1 MKTQKIQA
9 KFAGLEKEYA
19 RLKKD
24 FEKSAILHTENN
36 NYLASDKEAF
46 LAIWKRYMRLFEKIR
61 KLVPKTRYR
70 KYFLFIDYNKFVL
83 RKYLLVFYFNMII
96 DTENIFWK
104 HEAALRC
111 IINDNT
117 PKDYEYFSKY
127 IYAPRF
133 VRVIN
138 TPNLFLSA
146 FRRKMK
152 IEIHELLMSGKVEIN
167 NEHRLT
173 ADYHNLFHFMK
184 YRYDKIL
191 YRIIRS
197 VGLIIAKTR
206 FTSRTEWRIT
216 DKNLKK
222 YLKIARPWDIM
233 LTRGN
238 WNASNISI
246 PWFWKHMSMYLGTW
260 KYLKKNYK
268 KKYTKDLL
276 DDEHYLIEATSAG
289 ILIVSMNHI
298 SDLNDYLWVSRTT
311 FSEKKIERAIKNSFH
326 FIGSEYDFI
335 FNFYSDKNLVCT
347 ELIMKSYAK
356 ANKDDEWIEIELQN
370 IWSGLVFPPNNFIDL
385 LSQEQGEKDTSV
397 EPLFFIDS
405 LEKKWENFISTPEKL
420 LESRKRSRLSI
431 FLK

>member
-1 MKTQKIQA
+1 MKIQKIQA
-9 KFAGLEKEYA
+9 KFVGLEKEYA
-19 RLKKD
+19 KLKKD

-46 LAIWKRYMRLFEKIR
+46 LAIWKRYMRLFHKIR
-61 KLVPKTRYR
+61 KLIPKTRYR
-70 KYFLFIDYNKFVL
+70 KYFLYIDYNKFVL

-96 DTENIFWK
+96 DAESIFGE

-111 IINDNT
+111 IINDHT
-117 PKDYEYFSKY
+117 AKDYEYFSKY

-138 TPNLFLSA
+138 TPNIFLSA
-146 FRRKMK
+146 FKHKMK
-152 IEIHELLMSGKVEIN
+152 IKIHELLISGKIETN

-191 YRIIRS
+191 YRIIRA
-197 VGLIIAKTR
+197 VGLVIAKTR

-216 DKNLKK
+216 DKNLKQ
-222 YLKIARPWDIM
+222 YLKIAKPWDIM

-246 PWFWKHMSMYLGTW
+246 PWFWKHMSLYLGTG

-268 KKYTKDLL
+268 KKYTKDLQ
-276 DDEHYLIEATSAG
+276 DDEHYLIEATSDG
-289 ILIVSMNHI
+289 ILIVNMNHI
-298 SDLNDYLWVSRTT
+298 AELNDYLWVSRTT
-311 FSEKKIERAIKNSFH
+311 FSDKKIKSAIQNSFW

-335 FNFYSDKNLVCT
+335 FNFYSDRNLVCS
-347 ELIMKSYAK
+347 ELVMKSYAK
-356 ANKDDEWIEIELQN
+356 QNPKDVGIEIQLQN
-370 IWSGLVFPPNNFIDL
+370 IGSGLVFPPNNFMDVL
-385 LSQEQGEKDTSV
+385 VQEQNQEKPSI
-397 EPLFFIDS
+397 EAIFFIDS
-405 LEKKWENFISTPEKL
+405 LEKKGENFISTPEKL